1 MFIGLQ
7 LFISLVVGLSI
18 LAFILGMRALFVPAD
33 QVDRMQQV
41 IGIGNLN
48 EPITL
53 QQLEM
58 RASFFQRV
66 IVPLLTGALQRLS
79 RLAPKSNLEQL
90 QQRLETAGFPGN
102 LTVIDFL
109 GLKILM
115 GITLS
120 IFAVG
125 ATYLVR
131 PELSFSMLALLA
143 AIFAFFGFMLP
154 NIWLSGRV
162 RSRKTEIRKSL
173 PDALDML
180 TICVGA
186 GVGLS
191 GAMQHVT
198 EAWDNALCEEF
209 ARVLT
214 EVKLGRSRIESM
226 ESMARRTDVD
236 EVKSFVNALVLA
248 DKLGVSI
255 SQTLRIQAE
264 QMRVARRQIAEE
276 SAREASIKMLFPLVF
291 LIFPAMFAVL
301 LGPAIPL
308 LLETLTGF

>member
-18 LAFILGMRALFVPAD
+18 LAFILGMRALFTPAD

-41 IGIGNLN
+41 MGLSLN
-48 EPITL
+48 EPVTV

-58 RASFFQRV
+58 QASFFQRV
-66 IVPLLTGALQRLS
+66 IVPIFTGALQRLS
-79 RLAPKSNLEQL
+79 RLAPKNNLEQL
-90 QQRLETAGFPGN
+90 QRRLETAGFPGN

-109 GLKILM
+109 GLKILI

-131 PELSFSMLALLA
+131 PELSLWTLTLVA
-143 AIFAFFGFMLP
+143 AAFASFGFMLP
-154 NIWLSGRV
+154 NIWLAGRI
-162 RSRKTEIRKSL
+162 RTRKTEIRKSL

-264 QMRVARRQIAEE
+264 MMRVARRQKAEE

-301 LGPAIPL
+301 LGPAVPL
-308 LLETLTGF
+308 LLVILVMMK